1 MVTNDTPLPA
11 AVRARDEVCLP
22 QMVAQ
27 RCAQLENEAKADTR
41 NCTCF
46 PGERPEPCE
55 RKFASRDCWR
65 SAVLKETQANI
76 VALKNRD
83 RQPHE
88 QILLDYLMR
97 VRTALEN

>member
-1 MVTNDTPLPA
+1 MRFDHRITDSDAEGMAQA
-11 AVRARDEVCLP
+11 A
-22 QMVAQ
+22 
-27 RCAQLENEAKADTR
+27 NEAR
-41 NCTCF
+41 PCSCY
-46 PGERPEPCE
+46 PGERPVPCE

-88 QILLDYLMR
+88 QVLLDYLMR
-97 VRTALEN
+97 VRNCLEI